1 MRTYFSIPRGCMPVH
16 SKPFHALLRTTLL
29 LMAVVIPMVCRAQ
42 GFPPITPDELKMT
55 SEPQAPGAAAVIL
68 FREVDRDDNGSTT
81 HEDNYVRIKILTEEG
96 RKYADVDI
104 PFSKADGDVVHVRAR
119 TIKPDGSG
127 AESNVKVFE
136 KTIEKAK
143 GVKYLAKTFTL
154 PNVEVGSIIEFSY
167 TYDYREQYIYDSSWV
182 LSSDLFTRY
191 ARFSLK
197 PYVSKYQ
204 SWNLRWTWRGLPP
217 GAEPKEGPDHIL
229 RMEARN
235 IPPYQIEDFMPP
247 LTELRAR
254 VNFIYENEYLE
265 TTADQYWRH
274 VGKKLNGQLE
284 GFVDKR
290 KAMEEAENQIVSPGD
305 APEVKLRKIYDR
317 VQTIRNTSYELQ
329 KTEEE
334 LKREKEKPIQNVE
347 DLWKRGYGDGIQLTW
362 LFVALA
368 RAAGFDARGVWVS
381 SRSAYFFAPNTM
393 ERGKLNTNVAQVK
406 LNGKDLYFDPGAA
419 FTPYGLLTWPETG
432 VQGLC
437 LNKDGGTWV
446 QTALPEA
453 VESKVQRTAKFKLT
467 DSGNLE
473 GRVTVTYTGLQS
485 MYHRLDVMHS
495 DDVARKKY
503 MEDALKEQIPVAA
516 EVELT
521 NKPDWIS
528 SENPLVGEFDVTI
541 SGWGSSAGKRALVP
555 IGIFSA
561 GERNT
566 FEHANRVN
574 PIYVDF
580 PSAKSDDVTIELP
593 AGWKVDSVPTSKTSE
608 GHVVTYNL
616 QVENDHG
623 TLHVKRNFTMDFLL
637 LEPKYYGALRTFF
650 QTVRTGDDQQAVLL
664 PAATAAVN

>member
-1 MRTYFSIPRGCMPVH
+1 MVAYSKVSRTLFR
-16 SKPFHALLRTTLL
+16 ATLL
-29 LMAVVIPMVCRAQ
+29 SIAVLAPMVCRGQ
-42 GFPPITPDELKMT
+42 GFPPITPDEMKMT

-68 FREVDRDDNGSTT
+68 FREVDRDDNGSTS
-81 HEDNYVRIKILTEEG
+81 HENSYVRIKILTEEG
-96 RKYADVDI
+96 RRYGDVEI
-104 PFSKADGDVVHVRAR
+104 PFSKADGDVVNIRAR
-119 TIKPDGSG
+119 TIKADGSG
-127 AESNVKVFE
+127 VESNVKVFE

-143 GVKYLAKTFTL
+143 GLKYLAKTFTL
-154 PNVEVGSIIEFSY
+154 PNVEVGSIIEYSY
-167 TYDYREQYIYDSSWV
+167 SYDLREHYIYDSSWV

-197 PYVSKYQ
+197 PYVSTYQ
-204 SWNLRWTWRGLPP
+204 HWNLRWTWRGLPP
-217 GAEPKEGPDHIL
+217 GADPKEGPDHII

-274 VGKKLNGQLE
+274 VGKKLNGELE
-284 GFVDKR
+284 SFIDKR
-290 KAMEEAENQIVSPGD
+290 KAMEEAVGQIVSPSD

-317 VQTIRNTSYELQ
+317 VQTLRNTSYEVR

-347 DLWKRGYGDGIQLTW
+347 ELWKRGYGDGTQLTW
-362 LFVALA
+362 LYLALV
-368 RAAGFDARGVWVS
+368 RAAGFDSCGVWVS
-381 SRSAYFFAPNTM
+381 SRSEYFFSPNTM
-393 ERGKLNTNVAQVK
+393 ERTKLNANVV
-406 LNGKDLYFDPGAA
+406 LVRVNGKELYFDPGAA
-419 FTPYGLLTWPETG
+419 FTPYGMLTWPESGTK
-432 VQGLC
+432 GLC

-446 QTALPEA
+446 QTTLPEA
-453 VESKVQRTAKFKLT
+453 TESQLRRTAKFKLT
-467 DSGNLE
+467 DNGSLE
-473 GRVTVTYTGLQS
+473 GKVTVTYTGLEA
-485 MYHRLDVMHS
+485 MYHRLEVRHS
-495 DDVARKKY
+495 DDVARRKFL
-503 MEDALKEQIPVAA
+503 EERLKDQIPVAA

-521 NKPDWIS
+521 NKPDWSS
-528 SENPLVGEFDVTI
+528 SENPLIAEFDVTI
-541 SGWGSSAGKRALVP
+541 QGWASSAGRRALVP
-555 IGIFSA
+555 IGVFTA

-574 PIYVDF
+574 AIYVNY
-580 PSAKSDDVTIELP
+580 PLAKSDDVAIEFP
-593 AGWKVDSVPTSKTSE
+593 AGWKIDSVPTSKTIE

-623 TLHVKRNFTMDFLL
+623 TLHLKRNFTMDFLL

-664 PAATAAVN
+664 PGATAAVN